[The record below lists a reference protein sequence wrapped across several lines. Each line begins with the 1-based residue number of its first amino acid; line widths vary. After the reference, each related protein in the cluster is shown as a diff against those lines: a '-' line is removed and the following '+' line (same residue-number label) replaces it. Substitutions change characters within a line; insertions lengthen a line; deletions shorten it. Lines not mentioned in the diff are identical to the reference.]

1 MAYFFRYFNRNFKIN
16 NHKNYKNYKLNSY
29 LTTYLTTII
38 VGGFVLLKNNNKCID
53 KYREDIIRYGYN

>member
-1 MAYFFRYFNRNFKIN
+1 MAYFYRYFNRNFKIN
-16 NHKNYKNYKLNSY
+16 NNNKNYKLNSY

>member
-16 NHKNYKNYKLNSY
+16 NNNKNYKFNSY

-53 KYREDIIRYGYN
+53 KYREDIITYGNN

>member
-16 NHKNYKNYKLNSY
+16 NNKNYKNYKLNSY

-53 KYREDIIRYGYN
+53 KYREDIIRNGYN

>member
-16 NHKNYKNYKLNSY
+16 NNKNYKFNSY

-53 KYREDIIRYGYN
+53 KYREDIIRNGYN